1 MTDWSRGTYEVTA
14 DRLEP
19 AARRAVQLL
28 GVQPGERVLDVACGT
43 GNAALEAARAGA
55 SAVGIDTAER
65 LVGVARERAEAEGL
79 DARFEVGEAT
89 ALGAEDGAFDA
100 TVSVFGVIFADARA
114 VADELLRVTR
124 PGGRIVLTTWTT
136 GGPTAEVMEVVRETL
151 GGPERPPV
159 WSDPDVVRSLFPPGT
174 VTFEEAEL
182 SFAAPSVEAYMA
194 EHEQTHPMWLEMQ
207 PAVEATGRAAE
218 MRERIAS
225 IFAAANQADDGFLL
239 PGPYR
244 LVTVRVPGR

>member
-1 MTDWSRGTYEVTA
+1 MTDWGRGTYEVTA

-19 AARRAVQLL
+19 ASRRAVQLL

-55 SAVGIDTAER
+55 TALGVDSAER
-65 LVGVARERAEAEGL
+65 LVGVARDRAAAEGL
-79 DARFEVGEAT
+79 DARFEVGDAT
-89 ALGAEDGAFDA
+89 ALPAGDGEFDA
-100 TVSVFGVIFADARA
+100 TVSVFGVIFADARS
-114 VADELLRVTR
+114 VAEELLRVTR

-136 GGPTAEVMEVVRETL
+136 GGPTAQVMEVVRETL

-159 WSDPDVVRSLFPPGT
+159 WSDPDVVRSLFPSGT
-174 VTFEEAEL
+174 VTVEEAEL

-194 EHEQTHPMWLEMQ
+194 EHEETHPMWLEMQ

-218 MRERIAS
+218 MRERVAS
-225 IFAAANQADDGFLL
+225 IFAAANQAEDGFLL
-239 PGPYR
+239 PAPYR
-244 LVTVRVPGR
+244 LVSVRVPGA